1 MGVLKH
7 VLVSNTMIKININT
21 YDRVIQ
27 EFLNYTFKA
36 IVAVVRNI
44 DIDET
49 FLVLTRKYST
59 M

>member
-7 VLVSNTMIKININT
+7 VLVSNTMIKINVNT
-21 YDRVIQ
+21 YDGVIQ